1 MVVSGGGYGFR
12 VFINGDDRTVPQPVE
27 ESWARIDAW
36 LARHAPRTLR
46 SLRPPASKEEIAEA
60 ERTLGVTF
68 CPDLV
73 ASLLCHDGTDLGA
86 GVLTLD
92 GVTLAPLT
100 DIVSNSLSRRG
111 IGADEDYG
119 DEELAGYWR
128 DEWVMI
134 TRGVAWDSY
143 DGRFITHRDGENYGR
158 VGYFFTGDAPSF
170 TEWGSLRAML
180 ADLADALERR
190 RPMRGGVPVADGCAL
205 HWETI
210 PMPIDDPVSLLDL
223 AERVGE
229 PERPVQSVSGH
240 TPYGAYLQA
249 ASDGEA
255 PSNSTSD
262 QEFSRTASLSFVRIV
277 YPRQD
282 PLPYQPDVLFA
293 EGVTPGDLLLRTGVR
308 PESLR
313 ERDKEQAMF
322 AASRLWGAARPMVR
336 AGTCGAWSFLVQDA
350 GDSWRNE
357 SELRR
362 PEVLRRVSA
371 GSRAVLL
378 YRQGSTVTRT
388 VYADGQL
395 ADHHQK
401 WSGHPPATGYASE
414 AERALY
420 TAMMAELRPDFGI
433 DFAPTEATRG
443 ELLSGLVLRF
453 SDDLQDPDPDL
464 DPGPD
469 EEFALDPEDM
479 RDFDLGAIVVANSD
493 EVLRRLFLR
502 QLRRLT
508 TESGLDGFPEVSD
521 ALDRLDRG
529 EPVARGDESPL
540 DLRTRRI
547 EAEMRASFTVDSHR
561 EETGVTLDE
570 LRGWGIRY
578 NGVEVLRRFIRYPL
592 VAGGVAVLHA
602 RTSPD
607 WRAEVRADLAAVC
620 SATHESL

>member
-1 MVVSGGGYGFR
+1 MV
-12 VFINGDDRTVPQPVE
+12 INKDDRTVPQPVE
-27 ESWARIDAW
+27 KSWARIDAW
-36 LARHAPRTLR
+36 LARHAPKTLR
-46 SLRPPASKEEIAEA
+46 SLRPPASKEEITDA

-86 GVLTLD
+86 GVLTMD
-92 GVTLAPLT
+92 GVTPAPLA
-100 DIVSNSLSRRG
+100 DIVSNSLFRRD
-111 IGADEDYG
+111 IGADEDHG
-119 DEELAGYWR
+119 DEELAAYWR

-158 VGYFFTGDAPSF
+158 VGNFFTGQAPSF

-180 ADLADALERR
+180 ADLADALEYR
-190 RPMRGGVPVADGCAL
+190 RPIRDEVPIADDWAVRW
-205 HWETI
+205 HEI
-210 PMPIDDPVSLLDL
+210 PKPVGDPVSLLDL
-223 AERVGE
+223 AERAGE
-229 PERPVQSVSGH
+229 PGHPGRSVSGH
-240 TPYGAYLQA
+240 TPHSARLQASSSGDAPPDSPAGQEAARPAYL
-249 ASDGEA
+249 
-255 PSNSTSD
+255 
-262 QEFSRTASLSFVRIV
+262 SFTRIV

-282 PLPYQPDVLFA
+282 PVPYQPDVLFA
-293 EGVTPGDLLLRTGVR
+293 EGITPGDLLLRTGVR

-313 ERDKEQAMF
+313 VRDKQQAVF

-336 AGTCGAWSFLVQDA
+336 AGTCGAWSFVVQDA
-350 GDSWRNE
+350 GDTWRND

-388 VYADGQL
+388 VYEGGQPADDRQE
-395 ADHHQK
+395 
-401 WSGHPPATGYASE
+401 WSDRSPAPGDASN
-414 AERALY
+414 AGRALY
-420 TAMMAELRPDFGI
+420 TAMLAELRPDFGI
-433 DFAPTEATRG
+433 DFAPAEATRG

-469 EEFALDPEDM
+469 EEFTLDPEDM
-479 RDFDLGAIVVANSD
+479 RDFDLGEIVVANSD
-493 EVLRRLFLR
+493 EVLRLLFLR

-508 TESGLDGFPEVSD
+508 AESGLDGFPEVSD
-521 ALDRLDRG
+521 VLDRLDRG
-529 EPVARGDESPL
+529 EPVASGDDSPL

-561 EETGVTLDE
+561 EETSVTLDE
-570 LRGWGIRY
+570 LRGWGTRY
-578 NGVEVLRRFIRYPL
+578 NGAEALRRFIRYPL
-592 VAGGVAVLHA
+592 VAGGSAVLHA

-607 WRAEVRADLAAVC
+607 WRAEVRADLAAVR
-620 SATHESL
+620 SGTHDAP

>member
-1 MVVSGGGYGFR
+1 MS
-12 VFINGDDRTVPQPVE
+12 QPVE

-36 LARHAPRTLR
+36 LARHAPKTLR
-46 SLRPPASKEEIAEA
+46 SLRPPASKEKIAEA
-60 ERTLGVTF
+60 ERALGVTF

-92 GVTLAPLT
+92 RVTLAPLA
-100 DIVSNSLSRRG
+100 DIVSNSLFRRDT
-111 IGADEDYG
+111 GADEEYG
-119 DEELAGYWR
+119 DEELAAYWR

-134 TRGVAWDSY
+134 TRGVAGDSY

-158 VGYFFTGDAPSF
+158 VGNFFTGDAPSF

-190 RPMRGGVPVADGCAL
+190 RPMRGEVPVTDGGAV
-205 HWETI
+205 HWEEI
-210 PMPIDDPVSLLDL
+210 PKPIGDPVSLLDL
-223 AERVGE
+223 AEQAGE
-229 PERPVQSVSGH
+229 PERPGQSISGH

-249 ASDGEA
+249 DSGGEA
-255 PSNSTSD
+255 PSDSPSD
-262 QEFSRTASLSFVRIV
+262 QKVSRTASLSFARIV
-277 YPRQD
+277 FPQQD
-282 PLPYQPDVLFA
+282 PAPYQPDVLFA
-293 EGVTPGDLLLRTGVR
+293 EGLTPGDLLLRTGVR

-313 ERDKEQAMF
+313 ERDKEQAVF

-336 AGTCGAWSFLVQDA
+336 AGTCGAWSFVVQDA
-350 GDSWRNE
+350 GDTWRND

-378 YRQGSTVTRT
+378 HRQGNTVTRI
-388 VYADGQL
+388 VYEDGHRSAVREEQAPFDSAAADPWGAARPL
-395 ADHHQK
+395 
-401 WSGHPPATGYASE
+401 YAE
-414 AERALY
+414 ML
-420 TAMMAELRPDFGI
+420 AELRPDFGI
-433 DFAPTEATRG
+433 DFDPAQATRG
-443 ELLSGLVLRF
+443 ELLSGLVLRY

-469 EEFALDPEDM
+469 EEFDLDPDGM

-508 TESGLDGFPEVSD
+508 AESGLDGFPEVSST
-521 ALDRLDRG
+521 LDRLDRG
-529 EPVARGDESPL
+529 EPVASGDDSPL

-547 EAEMRASFTVDSHR
+547 EAEMRASFTVEAHR
-561 EETGVTLDE
+561 EETAVTLDE

-578 NGVEVLRRFIRYPL
+578 NGAEALRRFIRYPL
-592 VAGGVAVLHA
+592 VAGGSAVLHA

-620 SATHESL
+620 SETHDTL